1 MTSVAV
7 YGSLFGFVCL
17 ENILSVSPRLSSA
30 LLLFCSSALLL
41 FWTSGRITTFRI
53 LNQVPAAA
61 KKELSS
67 NEPFCS
73 AF

>member
-30 LLLFCSSALLL
+30 LLLFCSSGLLD
-41 FWTSGRITTFRI
+41 FWTNHNIQDSESGPGGSKKRTF
-53 LNQVPAAA
+53 Q
-61 KKELSS
+61 
-67 NEPFCS
+67 
-73 AF
+73 